1 MGIRKPENQDI
12 NKELKTMLSSL
23 FEKND
28 KKLLRLVIGL
38 NQVDK
43 MLPNGWDERLNMPT
57 KEAQKEIERR
67 CKSITQE
74 LTRYADISKN
84 NIEYYSALRRYRLL
98 PLLTKII
105 RNAYAG
111 FKLDNVQPADPFE
124 LADPEVKAFAD
135 EERKKRAKSKG
146 KQANTKE
153 QMFDEMRKILSEDE
167 LNLVLNK
174 FKQERKLPPKVA
186 ILGKAGVGKT
196 TTINSVFNAQWKT
209 SHTIVG
215 TTQAQMKEFALST
228 GGTLGVVDLPGYGRS
243 MAEDREYEKIYQKM
257 IPSCDLVFLVLQANT
272 RDFADDQEMIVKI
285 TEWLQEFPTPQR

>member
-12 NKELKTMLSSL
+12 NKELKTMFSSL
-23 FEKND
+23 FDKND

-67 CKSITQE
+67 CKKITQE
-74 LTRYADISKN
+74 LTRYADISKS
-84 NIEYYSALRRYRLL
+84 NIEYYSALKYYRLL

-105 RNAYAG
+105 KNAYAG

-124 LADPEVKAFAD
+124 LADKEVKDFAD

-196 TTINSVFNAQWKT
+196 TTINSVFNAQLKT